1 MGSLDMPKLKPETQ
15 ALRRDHILD
24 VAERCFAYSGFHRT
38 TMQDICREAE
48 ISPGALYGHF
58 DGKEALIEGLCE
70 RDRAEFAQRFSV
82 LAQATDF
89 LAALEAIGR
98 NVFLEEPAH
107 KRLFAAELAVESTRN
122 PRIAH
127 MYQTVDT
134 FVFKS
139 FEALFTRL
147 KDEGRIAPANDIP
160 EVARVFQLIGD
171 GLLLR
176 RAVHADFDFLSVR
189 NTILAV
195 AEKLLNPTDIA
206 RADPAR
212 PSMRLVETSRCAAK
226 VSVALATQKPV
237 EVQS

>member
-1 MGSLDMPKLKPETQ
+1 MPKLKPETQ

-58 DGKEALIEGLCE
+58 DSKEALIEGLCE
-70 RDRAEFAQRFSV
+70 RDRAEFAERFSM
-82 LAQATDF
+82 LAEAADF

-107 KRLFAAELAVESTRN
+107 KRLFAAEMAVESTRN

-127 MYQTVDT
+127 LYRTVDT

-147 KDEGRIAPANDIP
+147 KAEGRIAPANDIA

-176 RAVHADFDFLSVR
+176 RAVHADFDFLSVH

-195 AEKLLNPTDIA
+195 VEKLLNPTDVSPIGSG
-206 RADPAR
+206 RTDPSKALLR
-212 PSMRLVETSRCAAK
+212 LMDTPSVFAGRGQIPNLK
-226 VSVALATQKPV
+226 KPA
-237 EVQS
+237 EVKL